1 MREDAREEEISDD
14 LPIAAR
20 YGLATGEKKEEEG
33 GYEEDWISQAEE
45 GGIETLS
52 DDST

>member
-14 LPIAAR
+14 LPIDVR